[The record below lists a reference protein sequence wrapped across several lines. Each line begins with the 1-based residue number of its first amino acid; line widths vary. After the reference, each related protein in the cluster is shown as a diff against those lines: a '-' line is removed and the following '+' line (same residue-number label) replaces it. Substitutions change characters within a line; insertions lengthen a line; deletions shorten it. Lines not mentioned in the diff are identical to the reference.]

1 MFFKLQET
9 RLETIFIAGEEAK
22 QFQGEKWKL
31 SLAEMVSYLNSKSI
45 RSIACHSNKT
55 LPVLDIPPVRRT
67 VITAFAHRVNV
78 PSITETS

>member
-31 SLAEMVSYLNSKSI
+31 SLAEMVSYLNSKSM
-45 RSIACHSNKT
+45 S
-55 LPVLDIPPVRRT
+55 
-67 VITAFAHRVNV
+67 FQ
-78 PSITETS
+78 